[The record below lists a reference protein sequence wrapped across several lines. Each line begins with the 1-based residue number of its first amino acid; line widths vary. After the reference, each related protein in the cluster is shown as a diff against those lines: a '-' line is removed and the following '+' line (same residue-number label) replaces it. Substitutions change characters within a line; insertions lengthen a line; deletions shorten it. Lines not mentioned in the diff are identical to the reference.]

1 VIIVSY
7 IYGNGR
13 KERRTHYHTM
23 ENRRNYYRIL
33 QVQCDAP
40 LEIIRASYH
49 TIMRELKGHPDF
61 GGDQWNACVINEA
74 YETLSDSVMRGE
86 YDRKY
91 FNRYS
96 KNILPEKK
104 SHTSNSLKLNN
115 NEKACHGNYHRS
127 INRVK
132 MNGAQLYYFARP
144 QNVREAEMLDLSTK
158 GIRFICSEKLPF
170 GSTIKIG
177 CLLFKAEAE
186 VVNSKINLLT
196 DKPIYSVGARFLSIN
211 FRNPRGSFY
220 SRLV

>member
-1 VIIVSY
+1 
-7 IYGNGR
+7 
-13 KERRTHYHTM
+13 M

-49 TIMRELKGHPDF
+49 TIMRELKQHPDF

-74 YETLSDSVMRGE
+74 YEMLSDSVKRAE
-86 YDRKY
+86 YDREY
-91 FNRYS
+91 FNHYS
-96 KNILPEKK
+96 RNILPDKK
-104 SHTSNSLKLNN
+104 SHTSKSLKLNS
-115 NEKACHGNYHRS
+115 NEKTYQGSYHRS

-144 QNVREAEMLDLSTK
+144 QNVREANMLDLSTK
-158 GIRFICSEKLPF
+158 GIRFICSEILNV
-170 GSTIKIG
+170 GSTIKTG
-177 CLLFKAEAE
+177 CPLFKAEAE
-186 VVNSKINLLT
+186 VVNSNIDLLT

-220 SRLV
+220 SNFV